1 MPFGLCNAP
10 STFQAAMNAI
20 FRPYLRQF
28 ILVFFDDILV
38 YSSSWDA
45 HLVHIRKTFEIL
57 AFHHFV
63 VKPSKCVF
71 GQTEVDYL
79 GHLITVDG
87 VKVDPHK
94 ITAMQTWPSPK
105 TITELRGFL
114 GLTGYYRKF
123 VKNYGLIAKP
133 LTQLLKKGQFG
144 WGPEA
149 VATFDQLKVAMATTP
164 VLGLPNFSDVFVL
177 ETDASDKGIGAVLAQ
192 NGKPLAYMS
201 KAIGPK

>member
-1 MPFGLCNAP
+1 MIFLFTVHRGMLTW
-10 STFQAAMNAI
+10 ST
-20 FRPYLRQF
+20 
-28 ILVFFDDILV
+28 
-38 YSSSWDA
+38 SG
-45 HLVHIRKTFEIL
+45 
-57 AFHHFV
+57 
-63 VKPSKCVF
+63 KPSRYWLFITLWLSPRKCVF

-149 VATFDQLKVAMATTP
+149 VAAFDQLKVAMATTP
-164 VLGLPNFSDVFVL
+164 VLGLPNFSDIFVL
-177 ETDASDKGIGAVLAQ
+177 KLMLLTKGLAR
-192 NGKPLAYMS
+192 S
-201 KAIGPK
+201 